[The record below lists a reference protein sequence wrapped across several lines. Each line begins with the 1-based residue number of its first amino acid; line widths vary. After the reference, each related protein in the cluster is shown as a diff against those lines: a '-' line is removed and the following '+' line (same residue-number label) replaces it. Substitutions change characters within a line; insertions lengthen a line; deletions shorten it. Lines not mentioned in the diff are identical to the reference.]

1 MEKGLVALQSAEMLP
16 RRALRVAVGVAG
28 RDVETIEQPQ
38 AILQIGRRLWL
49 PVLLW
54 QSSPKAGEGVAPG
67 LLAAGQIQALEGLL
81 HSLVRREAGPLMPPG
96 LHRLLRLL
104 EIAQGLL

>member
-28 RDVETIEQPQ
+28 RDVKTIEQPQ
-38 AILQIGRRLWL
+38 PILQIDRRLWL

-54 QSSPKAGEGVAPG
+54 QSSSRG
-67 LLAAGQIQALEGLL
+67 
-81 HSLVRREAGPLMPPG
+81 EAGPLMRPG

>member
-1 MEKGLVALQSAEMLP
+1 
-16 RRALRVAVGVAG
+16 
-28 RDVETIEQPQ
+28 
-38 AILQIGRRLWL
+38 
-49 PVLLW
+49 
-54 QSSPKAGEGVAPG
+54 VAPG

-81 HSLVRREAGPLMPPG
+81 HSLVRREASPLMPPS